1 MEPLERSQRNPG
13 SLWKLLFTVYIKSK
27 EMMDHNGSGKEDPGT
42 QLLSEYGSHW
52 ETDLDSDWQEVWCS
66 WAARGSS
73 DKKSLKRWGMGGV
86 ELMSDLEI
94 VDRNESSSGH
104 TSTPLVAGI

>member
-73 DKKSLKRWGMGGV
+73 DKKSLKRWGMGVG
-86 ELMSDLEI
+86 
-94 VDRNESSSGH
+94 
-104 TSTPLVAGI
+104 